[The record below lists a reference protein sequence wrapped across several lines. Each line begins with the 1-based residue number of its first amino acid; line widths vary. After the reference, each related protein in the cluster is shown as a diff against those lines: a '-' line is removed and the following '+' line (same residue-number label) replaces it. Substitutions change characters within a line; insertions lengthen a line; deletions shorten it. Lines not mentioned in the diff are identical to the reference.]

1 MQSVQDPIYLAA
13 LERRFAAA
21 SRHSRMVGFF
31 RKAVPATLVLAM
43 AAFVAVSLFN
53 PFRMLTQLPLNMSN
67 IVVSGTKITMQ
78 SPQMSGFTPDR
89 RAYELSARSAAQDIS
104 NPNQVELEVL
114 KAKIEMQDK
123 SIILMDAQKGYFR
136 SREQLLDLYEKVV
149 LMSPTYE
156 VRLSEAQIDMAKGSV
171 ISNKPV
177 EVRMLEG
184 KLDAQRLEIFNR
196 GELLTFDGGVTMT
209 LTPRTSAAPAEQT
222 Q

>member
-1 MQSVQDPIYLAA
+1 M
-13 LERRFAAA
+13 
-21 SRHSRMVGFF
+21 
-31 RKAVPATLVLAM
+31 
-43 AAFVAVSLFN
+43 
-53 PFRMLTQLPLNMSN
+53 
-67 IVVSGTKITMQ
+67 
-78 SPQMSGFTPDR
+78 
-89 RAYELSARSAAQDIS
+89 
-104 NPNQVELEVL
+104 

-123 SIILMDAQKGYFR
+123 SIILLDAQKGYFR

-156 VRLSEAQIDMAKGSV
+156 VRLTEAQIDIAKGSV

-209 LTPRTSAAPAEQT
+209 LTPRTSAAPAAEQT